1 MANLLYTDDNWLGEV
16 PAHWP
21 IVPSKSLFTNPVERN
36 HGDDI
41 HLTPS
46 QKFGVIPQ
54 SEYMEMTGSRVVLN
68 LNGADNMRHVE
79 PGDFVSHLRSF
90 QGGLEYSAY
99 KGKVSSA
106 YTVLRPKKQIESRF
120 YKYLFKSD
128 RYVQGLATTTEQLRD
143 GQSIRYQQFSL
154 LPLPYPPVEEQKAIA
169 DFLDRELAEIDQL
182 IDTQDGLIALLG
194 KRRQSAIT
202 SAVTNGLAA
211 DVETESSGN
220 HWLGKIPSHWTM
232 KPLKYLVSLNP
243 TALPESTSDE
253 FEFNYIEISDVTKEH
268 GVKGSSRQ
276 RFSTAPSR
284 ARRLVQENDVL
295 VSTVRT
301 YLRAVGLVPEV
312 QDGLP
317 FVASTG
323 FAALR
328 PTGVNPNFLSYALTA
343 EHFVAQVESR
353 STGISYPAINASD
366 LVSIAIPVPP
376 FEEQIQIA
384 RHLDNQLTQLDA
396 LVSVTKEAIE
406 RLYERRSA
414 VVSAAVT
421 GKVDVW
427 GKN

>member
-1 MANLLYTDDNWLGEV
+1 MRLKYLTKHIDERHVQSDTELLSVSKIKGVVPRSEVSDNPGR
-16 PAHWP
+16 A
-21 IVPSKSLFTNPVERN
+21 
-36 HGDDI
+36 DDI
-41 HLTPS
+41 SHYKTC
-46 QKFGVIPQ
+46 K
-54 SEYMEMTGSRVVLN
+54 
-68 LNGADNMRHVE
+68 
-79 PGDFVSHLRSF
+79 PGDLVINRMAAY
-90 QGGLEYSAY
+90 QGALGIATMFGAISPDYM
-99 KGKVSSA
+99 
-106 YTVLRPKKQIESRF
+106 VLRFRNTLEPRF
-120 YKYLFKSD
+120 VGYLFKSSYMANEMSSRVKGIGSID
-128 RYVQGLATTTEQLRD
+128 SGSVRTPRLSWTDLGEVDIQVPPIKEQ
-143 GQSIRYQQFSL
+143 Q
-154 LPLPYPPVEEQKAIA
+154 AIA